1 MKNLM
6 VYFLIALICLP
17 LLSKVG
23 IYVQWKFQQDYLS
36 KTMCFSR
43 EKNKN
48 MCKASCQL
56 TKRMTADERHNALP
70 QPTKMK
76 EIQELLYIIDDYNGQ
91 LFLNEM
97 IYIKGLIVYSK
108 HLIHSDYYQ
117 QVFIPPDLI

>member
-23 IYVQWKFQQDYLS
+23 IYVQWKFQQDYLT

-43 EKNKN
+43 GKSEN

-56 TKRMTADERHNALP
+56 TKRMTADEKHNTLP

-76 EIQELLYIIDDYNGQ
+76 EIQESPYIIDDYNGQ
-91 LFLNEM
+91 FFLNEM
-97 IYIKGLIVYSK
+97 IYTKGLIVYSNQ
-108 HLIHSDYYQ
+108 LIYSDYYQ